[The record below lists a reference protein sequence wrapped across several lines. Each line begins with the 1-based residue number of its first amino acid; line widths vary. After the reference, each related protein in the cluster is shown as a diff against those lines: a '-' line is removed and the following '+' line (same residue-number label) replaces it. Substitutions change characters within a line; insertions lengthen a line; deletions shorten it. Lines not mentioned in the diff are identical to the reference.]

1 MRRSYSAAFFVSK
14 LRADNI
20 RPYTEAGIYISKY
33 AQIYLKVLHFVI
45 LYDIM
50 QLIKANEQLI
60 NEC

>member
-20 RPYTEAGIYISKY
+20 RPYTGTGIYK
-33 AQIYLKVLHFVI
+33 QIHLKELNFVI

-50 QLIKANEQLI
+50 QLIKATEQLI